1 MITACDY
8 NNWYVDVNV
17 ANHQDNA
24 VEAYPNVHRDYNDRA
39 LSTIQ
44 SADFAGVG
52 PSAPDAS
59 TTPRSTSG
67 SVMVSATS

>member
-24 VEAYPNVHRDYNDRA
+24 VEAYPNVHRDYNDVP
-39 LSTIQ
+39 LSTIDK
-44 SADFAGVG
+44 AL
-52 PSAPDAS
+52 
-59 TTPRSTSG
+59 TSL
-67 SVMVSATS
+67 V